1 LDVAGPLKLLPKEMR
16 MRRSH
21 CKQHGVIGLVAA
33 LALALAGCGGDP
45 GPAAISSQI
54 MRGVSAAP
62 AVLQARS
69 ENAPVDPAIVAA
81 DNGFGLKML
90 NTLITESPGNVAISS
105 LSLSLALQI
114 LYNGAGGTTQ
124 QAMQATLDLGPLDT
138 QQLNQD
144 NAALQAALMGAD
156 PEVQLT
162 VANSLWVDLAA
173 YPVQA
178 AFIGMDEDY
187 YGATVGNLAGAPANV
202 NAWVDSQT
210 QGLIPQILPP
220 DLPSSAFRIAILAN
234 AVYFKGIWTTSFNPA
249 QTLASPFTLTG
260 GSQVSVPMMWQT
272 GPFDYFQGAQGGR
285 TFQAIRIPYGQGRM
299 SMLIALPAAGTN
311 VASFAASIDAAT
323 LTGWK
328 AQFRSTTV
336 TLGLPRFTASYQ
348 ASLAGAL
355 TSLGMGMAFGTGAD
369 FSGIASGATVSDVF
383 HAAKIEVDETGT
395 VAAGATAISIT
406 TSVVQAT
413 PPMVMDHP
421 FFYAIQDD
429 GTGELLF
436 VGVML
441 NPAQT

>member
-1 LDVAGPLKLLPKEMR
+1 MKMR

-21 CKQHGVIGLVAA
+21 CKRRGVLGLVA
-33 LALALAGCGGDP
+33 ALALAGCGGDP

-54 MRGVSAAP
+54 TAGVSAAP
-62 AVLQARS
+62 AALQARS

-81 DNGFGLKML
+81 DNGFGLKL
-90 NTLITESPGNVAISS
+90 PNTLITESPGNVAISS

-124 QAMQATLDLGPLDT
+124 QAMQATLEFGPLDI

-144 NAALQAALMGAD
+144 NAALQASLLGAD
-156 PEVQLT
+156 PE
-162 VANSLWVDLAA
+162 AH
-173 YPVQA
+173 
-178 AFIGMDEDY
+178 
-187 YGATVGNLAGAPANV
+187 
-202 NAWVDSQT
+202 
-210 QGLIPQILPP
+210 
-220 DLPSSAFRIAILAN
+220 LAN
-234 AVYFKGIWTTSFNPA
+234 AVYFKGIWTTPFNPA
-249 QTLASPFTLTG
+249 QTLASRFTLTG

-272 GPFDYFQGAQGGR
+272 GPFDYFQGAQGG
-285 TFQAIRIPYGQGRM
+285 TAFQAIRIPYGQGRM

-328 AQFRSTTV
+328 AQFQSTTV
-336 TLGLPRFTASYQ
+336 ALGLPRFTASYQ

-355 TSLGMGMAFGTGAD
+355 TSLGMGMAFGKGAD

-383 HAAKIEVDETGT
+383 HATKIEVDETGT
-395 VAAGATAISIT
+395 VAAGATAISIA

-413 PPMVMDHP
+413 PTMVMDHP

-441 NPAQT
+441 NPAPT